1 MKLSSAHIL
10 GLTVSVGVLVSVAT
24 SAMAQTPFYKGKRIT
39 VLVNFAV
46 GGGADIE
53 GRLFAKYLAKYLE
66 GQPTIVVQNME
77 GAGGL
82 VGANFLGEVAPKD
95 GTYVGYLSSAAGL
108 YLTEA
113 EQWRADLRTYEFAA
127 YVPGTAVSYVRTDVS
142 PGIKEAKDLAQ
153 ARGLIL
159 GGRSANSPNDIGGR
173 LALDMLDIRYGYVTG
188 YRSGATGRLALQR
201 GEINV
206 FSESP
211 SGYRSAVEPQLV
223 KTGQVIPL
231 WYHLVDTS
239 DPPSPR
245 KEIGGLDI
253 ASFPQLHKR
262 IKGTLPAGRLWDVYQ
277 ALVNVNWNLQ
287 RMLVLPPGAPRPAR
301 EAIQSALVAISKDR
315 NFEAEAL
322 KTIDFVPDLIAA
334 ADSNEHVRAML
345 SVSPEIKQFINEYV
359 KNAPKR

>member
-1 MKLSSAHIL
+1 MKFSSAHIL
-10 GLTVSVGVLVSVAT
+10 GLTVSFGVLVSAT
-24 SAMAQTPFYKGKRIT
+24 TSTMAQTPFYKGKRIT
-39 VLVNFAV
+39 MLINFAV

-53 GRLFAKYLAKYLE
+53 GRLFAKYLAKHLE

-95 GTYVGYLSSAAGL
+95 GTYIGYLSSAAGL
-108 YLTEA
+108 HLTEA
-113 EQWRADLRTYEFAA
+113 ERWRADLRTYEFAA
-127 YVPGTAVSYVRTDVS
+127 YVPGTAIVYVRTDVS

-159 GGRSANSPNDIGGR
+159 GGRSANSPNDIGAR
-173 LALDMLDIRYGYVTG
+173 LALDILDMRYGYVTG
-188 YRSGATGRLALQR
+188 YRSAATGRLALQR

-223 KTGQVIPL
+223 KTGQVVPL
-231 WYHLVDTS
+231 WYHLNDTS
-239 DPPSPR
+239 DLPPPR
-245 KEIGGLDI
+245 KEISGLDI

-262 IKGTLPAGRLWDVYQ
+262 IKGTLPAGKLWDVYQ
-277 ALVNVNWNLQ
+277 ALFNVNWNLQ
-287 RMLVLPPGAPRPAR
+287 RVLALPPGAPRAAL
-301 EAIQSALVAISKDR
+301 EALQSALVAVSKDR

-322 KTIDFVPDLIAA
+322 KTIDFAPDLIATA
-334 ADSNEHVRAML
+334 NSKEHVRAML
-345 SVSPEIKQFINEYV
+345 NVSPEIKQFINEYI
-359 KNAPKR
+359 KSAP